1 MYAIK
6 AAVEKANIT
15 PDMSISDI
23 CEAMKTAM
31 TQITVDGLTSEG
43 MTWQASGE
51 PNKEPKAV
59 VIKNGAYVS
68 AE

>member
-1 MYAIK
+1 
-6 AAVEKANIT
+6 
-15 PDMSISDI
+15 MSVSDI

-31 TQITVDGLTSEG
+31 TQITIDGLTSSG

-59 VIKNGAYVS
+59 IIKNGAYVS